1 MPVGN
6 EGVVVDVPRQS
17 DDRDPCGPRGDDE
30 GRPDAEEDEDESE
43 DYSQGDQDAE
53 LGKEE
58 GEDDGPVGDDE
69 GDQDQTEAAEVEAAV
84 AQVLAEVDGGE
95 EGFGEAPGRLVED
108 VPRQVEAGGA
118 HGLAHCRGFLGVL
131 VFV

>member
-1 MPVGN
+1 MPVGD
-6 EGVVVDVPRQS
+6 EAVVVNVPGQS
-17 DDRDPCGPRGDDE
+17 DDCDPGGPQGDDE
-30 GRPDAEEDEDESE
+30 GGPDAHEDEEDAEDE
-43 DYSQGDQDAE
+43 SQGDQDAE
-53 LGKEE
+53 LGEEE

-84 AQVLAEVDGGE
+84 VQVLAEVERGE

-118 HGLAHCRGFLGVL
+118 HGLAHRCGH
-131 VFV
+131 